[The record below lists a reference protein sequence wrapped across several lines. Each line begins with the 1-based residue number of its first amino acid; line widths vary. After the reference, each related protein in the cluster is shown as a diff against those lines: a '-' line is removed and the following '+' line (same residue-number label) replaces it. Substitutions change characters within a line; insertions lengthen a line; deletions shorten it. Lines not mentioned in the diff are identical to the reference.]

1 MTLILSFLQG
11 HLKDKVRFQGELSA
25 FTQGHGL
32 QSQSSIPD
40 FHSYRLALEESLGD
54 FFFFPSSSLL
64 SRFFSLV
71 SMRLMLPRR
80 RRQRTVGNLEKLNL
94 QYNTVHIVIAAR
106 VACLVHSQR
115 SSFDLVSKVLIF

>member
-1 MTLILSFLQG
+1 MLYSPQDLYTIIILAVSKLEHDKDKGGQLYLDNINSESFYHIVMTLILSFLQG

-54 FFFFPSSSLL
+54 FFFLSFFLL
-64 SRFFSLV
+64 
-71 SMRLMLPRR
+71 
-80 RRQRTVGNLEKLNL
+80 
-94 QYNTVHIVIAAR
+94 A
-106 VACLVHSQR
+106 
-115 SSFDLVSKVLIF
+115 

>member
-71 SMRLMLPRR
+71 SMRLMLREA
-80 RRQRTVGNLEKLNL
+80 QTATHDGGFLFFYFK
-94 QYNTVHIVIAAR
+94 YN
-106 VACLVHSQR
+106 
-115 SSFDLVSKVLIF
+115 K